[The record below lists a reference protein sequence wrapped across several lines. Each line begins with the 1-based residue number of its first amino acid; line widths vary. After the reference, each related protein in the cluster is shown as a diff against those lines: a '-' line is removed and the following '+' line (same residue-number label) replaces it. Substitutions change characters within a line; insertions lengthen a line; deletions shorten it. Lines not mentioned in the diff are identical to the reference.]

1 MKKLILI
8 LFLIFA
14 SYGCVRISKAEGLKA
29 PQMNSF
35 QDTNKSVAE
44 LDTTIDQK
52 DSIRKSK
59 KSLTVTKLDT
69 VSVLPD
75 IRKNMEVMKYQQKQL
90 DSLLV
95 KRKK

>member
-14 SYGCVRISKAEGLKA
+14 SYGCIRTSKAEGFAVKD
-29 PQMNSF
+29 F
-35 QDTNKSVAE
+35 QDTIKYVAE
-44 LDTTIDQK
+44 LDTTAELAQK
-52 DSIRKSK
+52 DSIKKAR

-90 DSLLV
+90 DSLLA